1 MHVIPDML
9 TSDPG
14 QKNVA
19 VFLFCFFAVIQSFQ
33 IKRIVTS
40 NTLQVIK
47 LLQKNAD
54 TVMFLK
60 FSQFIIK
67 NPHEMHLHVFDNE
80 CINNL
85 NEMYEF

>member
-1 MHVIPDML
+1 ML

-19 VFLFCFFAVIQSFQ
+19 VFLLCFFAVIQSFQ

-40 NTLQVIK
+40 NTLKVIK
-47 LLQKNAD
+47 LLQKNAH
-54 TVMFLK
+54 TVK
-60 FSQFIIK
+60 FSKFIIE

-85 NEMYEF
+85 NEMHKF